1 MRPKTPGRKPRGPN
15 KFRKSEAT
23 RLCRGVL
30 AAGLSISRVECD
42 PLTGRIVVFPG
53 RPDGVSVGDNP
64 WDEVLD
70 NATDQK
76 RPS

>member
-1 MRPKTPGRKPRGPN
+1 MRPKTPGKKNRGPN

-42 PLTGRIVVFPG
+42 PVTGRVVVFPG
-53 RPDGVSVGDNP
+53 KPADVSPANNP
-64 WDEVLD
+64 WDEEIAKLK
-70 NATDQK
+70 AK
-76 RPS
+76 GG

>member
-1 MRPKTPGRKPRGPN
+1 MRPKPGRKPRGPN

-30 AAGLSISRVECD
+30 AAGLSINRVECD

-53 RPDGVSVGDNP
+53 PPERIGESANDFDKWMGKH
-64 WDEVLD
+64 
-70 NATDQK
+70 NANSTK
-76 RPS
+76 GA